1 MVDRFA
7 AIIRWALVVL
17 AIALAAPVAA
27 GGRDADLFATA
38 ISNAERV
45 AKCEADH
52 AVRRI
57 VCVAEMDDRSL
68 DLFAAAIVKIS
79 KQRQGLQLDGRTL
92 VLDGWTWVMVNFDS
106 YGVAHDF

>member
-1 MVDRFA
+1 MA
-7 AIIRWALVVL
+7 ALPRTLCAFLS
-17 AIALAAPVAA
+17 
-27 GGRDADLFATA
+27 RTSLFATA

-68 DLFAAAIVKIS
+68 DLFAAAIAKIS
-79 KQRQGLQLDGRTL
+79 KQRL
-92 VLDGWTWVMVNFDS
+92 LDGWTWVMVNFDG
-106 YGVAHDF
+106 YGVAQDF